1 MEQQLELFHDTPF
14 SLRLTIEDALRI
26 FVDNYWRNVR
36 CYETTKANIRRI
48 QSFFKNFYLDTI
60 SKADVERYRRFH
72 KDMGLKD
79 STINRDHMLLSRMF
93 RKFEE
98 YKEGGSVNGVDFS
111 RICLPRK
118 NPAALVPRVKEQQF
132 ARRILITKE
141 QKKILCS
148 YADEDLCE
156 IIDVLYWSQLR
167 PCDLFAITDKNVDL
181 QRSMISGVQKK
192 LIYSSNPSG
201 HPYKVPIPETKMA
214 MFRRRIT
221 ETKPGTFIFRK
232 TNLRAR
238 WEHVRKLAGLPEA
251 QLRDFRGAGT
261 SFLLDNGYDVET
273 VRKKGGWTTG
283 AMIPRY
289 DKRGDEALI
298 SATVKLAEN

>member
-1 MEQQLELFHDTPF
+1 MEQQLELFADTPF
-14 SLRLTIEDALRI
+14 SLRLSIDEALRI
-26 FVDNYWRNVR
+26 FYDTYWCNVR
-36 CYETTKANIRRI
+36 CAATTKANIRRI
-48 QSFFKNFYLDTI
+48 RVFFKNYHLDSI
-60 SKADVERYRRFH
+60 SKADIERYRRFH

-79 STINRDHMLLSRMF
+79 STINRDHMLLSRLF

-98 YKEGGSVNGVDFS
+98 YKEGGKVNGTDFS
-111 RICLPRK
+111 RICLPNK

-132 ARRILITKE
+132 ARRVLITKE
-141 QKKILCS
+141 DKKKLCS

-181 QRSMISGVQKK
+181 PRAMISGVQKK

-201 HPYKVPIPETKMA
+201 HPYKVPIPPEKIE
-214 MFRRRIT
+214 MFRRRI
-221 ETKPGTFIFRK
+221 EQTKPGTPIFRQV
-232 TNLRAR
+232 NLRAR
-238 WEHVRKLAGLPEA
+238 WEHVRKLAGMPDA

-261 SFLLDNGYDVET
+261 SFLLDNGFDVET
-273 VRKKGGWTTG
+273 VRKKGGWTTT

-289 DKRGDEALI
+289 DKRSDVALVN
-298 SATVKLAEN
+298 ATVKLAEN